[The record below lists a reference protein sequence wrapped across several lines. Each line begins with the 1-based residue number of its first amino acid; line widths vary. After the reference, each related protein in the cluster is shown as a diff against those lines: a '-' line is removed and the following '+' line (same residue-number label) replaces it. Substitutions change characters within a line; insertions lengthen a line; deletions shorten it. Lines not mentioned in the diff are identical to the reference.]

1 MYELTTSPLAR
12 RVLLGLFLGA
22 LGIGVATVLAPF
34 LIPLAWA
41 GILGYA
47 TWPLFLRVER
57 ALGGRTTLAATAM
70 TVLVALALVLPLI
83 WLIALLHAESSGV
96 VDALMA
102 ALRDDQMKTPAWL
115 AATPLIGSDIARH
128 LDALIANPDRI
139 KVELLELAR
148 HLEGQGLALIGGI
161 GRNFAKLG
169 FALFAL
175 FFVYQGGRSL
185 MQQSRQLLVTLLG
198 TRADSY
204 LDAMAATTR
213 GVVYGIVLTAIVQG
227 GIAGL
232 GYWAAGLPAPTTLAA
247 VTVLIALIPFGTPL
261 VWGAAGLWLL
271 FTGQTWAGVGL
282 LLWGTL
288 VVSWV
293 DNIVRPIILA
303 GAANIPF
310 ILALFGVLGGLAAF
324 GLVGLFLGPVIL
336 AVALAVW
343 REWLDD
349 TAPVTKEPGI
359 AVRK

>member
-1 MYELTTSPLAR
+1 MNELTSNPLVR
-12 RVLLGLFLGA
+12 GILLGLFLGA
-22 LGIGVATVLAPF
+22 LGIGVVTVLAPF

-47 TWPLFLRVER
+47 TWPLFLRLER
-57 ALGGRTTLAATAM
+57 GLGGRNTLAAAVM
-70 TVLVALALVLPLI
+70 TVLVALALVLPFI
-83 WLIALLHAESSGV
+83 CLIALLHAESGGV
-96 VDALMA
+96 VDTLLA
-102 ALRDDQMKTPAWL
+102 ALRDGQMKTPAWL
-115 AATPLIGSDIARH
+115 AAIPLIGSDIVRY
-128 LDALIANPDRI
+128 LDTMIANPGQI

-148 HLEGQGLALIGGI
+148 HLESHGLALIGGI
-161 GRNFAKLG
+161 GRNVVKLG

-175 FFVYQGGRSL
+175 FFVYQSGRTL

-198 TRADSY
+198 TRANSY

-213 GVVYGIVLTAIVQG
+213 GVVYSIVLTAIVQG
-227 GIAGL
+227 AVAGL
-232 GYWAAGLPAPTTLAA
+232 GYWAAGLTAPTTLAA

-282 LLWGTL
+282 LLWGAL

-293 DNIVRPIILA
+293 DNIVRPMVLA

-343 REWLDD
+343 REWLDNK
-349 TAPVTKEPGI
+349 ARVTKESGT
-359 AVRK
+359 AVHE

>member
-1 MYELTTSPLAR
+1 MHELTTSPLAR
-12 RVLLGLFLGA
+12 RVLLALFLGA
-22 LGIGVATVLAPF
+22 LGIGVATVLSPF

-47 TWPLFLRVER
+47 TWPLFLRLER
-57 ALGGRTTLAATAM
+57 GLGGRNTLAAAVM
-70 TVLVALALVLPLI
+70 TVLVALALVLPFI
-83 WLIALLHAESSGV
+83 WLIALLQTESSGAIQ
-96 VDALMA
+96 ALLTA
-102 ALRDDQMKTPAWL
+102 SRDGQMKAPDWL
-115 AATPLIGSDIARH
+115 AAIPLIGSDIARH
-128 LDALIANPDRI
+128 LDALIANPEQI
-139 KVELLELAR
+139 KFELLELAR
-148 HLEGQGLALIGGI
+148 HLESQGLALIGGI
-161 GRNFAKLG
+161 GRNVAKLG

-175 FFVYQGGRSL
+175 FFVYQSGRSL
-185 MQQSRQLLVTLLG
+185 VQQSRQLLVTLLG
-198 TRADSY
+198 TRANSY

-213 GVVYGIVLTAIVQG
+213 GVVYGIVFTAILQG
-227 GIAGL
+227 AVAGL
-232 GYWAAGLPAPTTLAA
+232 GYWVAGVPAPTTLAA

-282 LLWGTL
+282 LLWGAL

-349 TAPVTKEPGI
+349 TARATKEPDI
-359 AVRK
+359 AAKE